1 VFEDI
6 YEEKVKVGYQVAAK
20 IVKNQLGGIEGRTA
34 QYWFF
39 PVQTERYGFGIDQ
52 AEELARLARLTKAVE
67 VKGNW
72 YYHPNLPTGKIQ
84 GADQFA
90 DFVKRDEVARA
101 EVTAAIMAHLKEH
114 AHEVAPIM
122 NPENAEMPVGE
133 LFRQD
138 PFDA

>member
-1 VFEDI
+1 
-6 YEEKVKVGYQVAAK
+6 
-20 IVKNQLGGIEGRTA
+20 
-34 QYWFF
+34 
-39 PVQTERYGFGIDQ
+39 
-52 AEELARLARLTKAVE
+52 VE